1 METLLLWGGAVAAI
15 ILAVM
20 ALLKAHR
27 QKVLNE
33 IEEESKRIA
42 EEQVNQAQQIDQN
55 ITDLSDSDVDE
66 RLRKYRADS

>member
-33 IEEESKRIA
+33 IERESKRIA